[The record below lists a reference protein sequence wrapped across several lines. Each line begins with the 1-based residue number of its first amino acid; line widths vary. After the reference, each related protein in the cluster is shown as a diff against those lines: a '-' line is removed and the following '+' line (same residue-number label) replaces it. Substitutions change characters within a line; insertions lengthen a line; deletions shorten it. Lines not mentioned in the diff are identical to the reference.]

1 MRKPEELL
9 EMALEQIRKGR
20 NLKGEFIVRTQYE
33 QGLLPIQKCSTLSVY
48 YKEGPRT
55 IILYRWRACSA
66 NSDEGNNE
74 EAFVNT
80 LSYIIVQWEEIWNLI
95 NTKPQ

>member
-1 MRKPEELL
+1 
-9 EMALEQIRKGR
+9 MALEQIRKGR
-20 NLKGEFIVRTQYE
+20 NLKGEFIVRKQYE
-33 QGLLPIQKCSTLSVY
+33 QGLLPIQRCSILSVY

-55 IILYRWRACSA
+55 IIIYRWRACEM

-74 EAFVNT
+74 DAFVNT
-80 LSYIIVQWEEIWNLI
+80 LSYLIVQWEQIWNLI